1 VTGSVGL
8 SCPDLG
14 DFAPPTLETL
24 PDAVARNVAIARA
37 RTRARIMAVVKA
49 DGYGHGACTV
59 AQAAVAAGA
68 EWLGT
73 TDIAEASELRAAG
86 LTVPILTWLNPSGV
100 DAEAAAADQIDI
112 AIGSVDELEALLKH
126 PSSSVRVHLNLDTG
140 MAREGCPMS
149 EWDALIARARQKQW
163 RGRIRVVGLMGHLP
177 LADQAQPRA
186 NEAAVVQIRHARRAI
201 MAAGFG
207 APLTHLAATSA
218 TLCDPATHFG
228 MVRLGAGLVG
238 IDPSETTELHG
249 ASRLTAPIV
258 HSATAKAG
266 TQVGYGGTYVTDMST
281 NLSVLPLGYADGI
294 PREISSEASVEI
306 RGRRYPVVGRVS
318 MDQIVI
324 DAGAES
330 FPHGTTATVFGPKGG
345 LTPTIHEWARWA
357 GTIPHT
363 IVTGIGPRPRS
374 TTEQPDSP
382 CPPTSAAQ
390 TAPH

>member
-1 VTGSVGL
+1 
-8 SCPDLG
+8 
-14 DFAPPTLETL
+14 
-24 PDAVARNVAIARA
+24 
-37 RTRARIMAVVKA
+37 
-49 DGYGHGACTV
+49 
-59 AQAAVAAGA
+59 
-68 EWLGT
+68 
-73 TDIAEASELRAAG
+73 
-86 LTVPILTWLNPSGV
+86 
-100 DAEAAAADQIDI
+100 
-112 AIGSVDELEALLKH
+112 
-126 PSSSVRVHLNLDTG
+126 
-140 MAREGCPMS
+140 
-149 EWDALIARARQKQW
+149 
-163 RGRIRVVGLMGHLP
+163 VGLMGHLP

-324 DAGAES
+324 DAGAGILSARHDRDRVRSEGRS
-330 FPHGTTATVFGPKGG
+330 HPDHPRMGPLGRDHSAHHRHRHRTPATKYNGTARFTVPADLGSTDRAALTRAALRMFDALGCDGVRSHGLLPH
-345 LTPTIHEWARWA
+345 R
-357 GTIPHT
+357 
-363 IVTGIGPRPRS
+363 
-374 TTEQPDSP
+374 
-382 CPPTSAAQ
+382 
-390 TAPH
+390 